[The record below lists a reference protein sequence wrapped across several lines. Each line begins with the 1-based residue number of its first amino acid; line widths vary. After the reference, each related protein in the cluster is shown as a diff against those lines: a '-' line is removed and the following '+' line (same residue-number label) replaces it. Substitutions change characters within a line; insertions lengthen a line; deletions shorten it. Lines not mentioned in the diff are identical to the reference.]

1 MQKRLAA
8 ALAFVAIAAFSGCA
22 NNTAVSPNQ
31 PLMSVAKAES
41 VLVSGKQ
48 AKPVYIARS
57 NSMGF
62 SAIYYWPTVNGQPIA
77 GVLTNQTL
85 SFAVDPDQAKIGVA
99 CFGGWSKTWKHR
111 LVTNV
116 SSTSEPVYLWLQPS
130 KMFDKEQCARLTQIS
145 AEQYAK
151 RSEGL
156 LAVNVGELGQ
166 RWSAGTQSAD

>member
-1 MQKRLAA
+1 MQKRRAAGLAI
-8 ALAFVAIAAFSGCA
+8 VAIGAFSGCA

-31 PLMSVAKAES
+31 PLMSVANAES
-41 VLVSGKQ
+41 VLVSGEQ
-48 AKPVYIARS
+48 ARPVHIARS

-85 SFAVDPDQAKIGVA
+85 SFSVDPDKAKIGVA

-111 LVTNV
+111 VVTNLP
-116 SSTSEPVYLWLQPS
+116 SASEPVYLWLQPS
-130 KMFDKEQCARLTQIS
+130 KMFDKEHCARLTQIS

-156 LAVNVGELGQ
+156 LAVEVGELGQ
-166 RWSAGTQSAD
+166 RLFTVKQ